1 MCVPFLFLCPLAFF
15 SISLEAL
22 RCHELTLIVALT
34 LLSLDHD
41 YRNVVELAHHQTP
54 LAVAQLYSPVI
65 IV

>member
-15 SISLEAL
+15 FTSLKAF
-22 RCHELTLIVALT
+22 RCQELTLIDAFR
-34 LLSLDHD
+34 LLSLDRDH
-41 YRNVVELAHHQTP
+41 RNVVELAHHRTL